1 MKLRELRTQNHI
13 SQDRLAKELNVGR
26 TTITNYESGESKPDI
41 EMVKKIANYF
51 NVSIDYLLDNEQ
63 QKEPENIEFKK
74 EYNFTEKQ
82 EEILEYVKQ
91 LDDYQCKVAKVYF
104 QTLLNDFQE
113 SEISQNKSKTEW
125 ILFLLL
131 ENTEVK

>member
-51 NVSIDYLLDNEQ
+51 NVSIDYLLDN
-63 QKEPENIEFKK
+63 
-74 EYNFTEKQ
+74 FT
-82 EEILEYVKQ
+82 LY
-91 LDDYQCKVAKVYF
+91 
-104 QTLLNDFQE
+104 
-113 SEISQNKSKTEW
+113 
-125 ILFLLL
+125 
-131 ENTEVK
+131 

>member
-104 QTLLNDFQE
+104 QTLLNDFQIE
-113 SEISQNKSKTEW
+113 SENSTEK
-125 ILFLLL
+125 LRR
-131 ENTEVK
+131 N

>member
-51 NVSIDYLLDNEQ
+51 NVSIDYLLYNEQ

-104 QTLLNDFQE
+104 QTLLNDFQIE
-113 SEISQNKSKTEW
+113 SENSTEK
-125 ILFLLL
+125 LRR
-131 ENTEVK
+131 N